1 MSLCAYLALLVPKTD
16 EKWWMYI
23 DSRAI
28 NNITLKYWFFVPRLT
43 NLLDKLERAIIFSWL
58 DLWCRYNDIRI
69 RVSDEWKM
77 TFKTKECKY
86 EWQMMPFGLCNT
98 PSIFLRVMNQV
109 LKPFTNEYVVVY
121 FDKILIHSM
130 SVAKNYFHLKQK
142 ALHDNKLY
150 LNLKY
155 YEFQTNRAL
164 FFGFN

>member
-1 MSLCAYLALLVPKTD
+1 
-16 EKWWMYI
+16 
-23 DSRAI
+23 
-28 NNITLKYWFFVPRLT
+28 
-43 NLLDKLERAIIFSWL
+43 
-58 DLWCRYNDIRI
+58 
-69 RVSDEWKM
+69 
-77 TFKTKECKY
+77 
-86 EWQMMPFGLCNT
+86 MMPFGLCNT

-155 YEFQTNRAL
+155 YEFQTNRVL